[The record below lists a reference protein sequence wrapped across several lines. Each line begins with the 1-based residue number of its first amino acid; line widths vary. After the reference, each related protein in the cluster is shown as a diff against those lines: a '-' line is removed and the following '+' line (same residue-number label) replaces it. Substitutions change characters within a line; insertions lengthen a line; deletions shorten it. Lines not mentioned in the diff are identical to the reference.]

1 MYMYRPHTFFDVAT
15 SKFPGTRLKVKNLTS
30 YPQVLRNNLNF
41 LRPKI
46 SLFFKKG
53 CKNKNSESFDWF
65 YGTRKIFLEKKNTFS
80 YKIYSHMHQQCIHF
94 RQIEKWTLST
104 IPFKVKHPVY
114 NIRM

>member
-15 SKFPGTRLKVKNLTS
+15 SKFPGTRLKVKNLAS

-46 SLFFKKG
+46 SLFLKKG

-65 YGTRKIFLEKKNTFS
+65 YGTRKIFLEKK
-80 YKIYSHMHQQCIHF
+80 
-94 RQIEKWTLST
+94 TLFLTKFIATCTSN
-104 IPFKVKHPVY
+104 VY
-114 NIRM
+114 ILDKLRNEHYLQYRSK